1 MRRMRHLKPREI
13 QGCDIAYDFSNATT
27 LYDATTGGNLV
38 AADGAIARAEDI
50 SGNGNHMTQA
60 ASGSRPLRKVASQN
74 GLDSALFDGSN
85 DVLSAGDVAD
95 MLDKPVHIFSVHKW
109 SSGANTALLNKA
121 SYVSEPR
128 WGLLILAGDIYAV
141 LQTNAHY
148 GITTPATD
156 ASSHTTLEQYS
167 AIGKREVGSSAAVL
181 LRRRSYQQWASN
193 TVTENRTS
201 HNTALNTRIGINDGP
216 ANYYGGY
223 VCETAKYSAEL
234 NDAQIKRIEGASMRK
249 WRING

>member
-60 ASGSRPLRKVASQN
+60 ASWSRPLRKVASQN
-74 GLDSALFDGSN
+74 GLDSALFDGD

-95 MLDKPVHIFSVHKW
+95 MLDKPVHVFSVHKW

-121 SYVSEPR
+121 SYASEPR
-128 WGLLILAGDIYAV
+128 WGLLVLAGDIHAV
-141 LQTNAHY
+141 LHTNAHY
-148 GITTPATD
+148 GITTAATD
-156 ASSHTTLEQYS
+156 ESSHTTLEQYS
-167 AIGKREVGSSAAVL
+167 VIGKREVGSSAAVL

-201 HNTALNTRIGINDGP
+201 HNTALNTQIGINAGS
-216 ANYYGGY
+216 NYYGGY

-234 NDAQIKRIEGASMRK
+234 NDAQIKRIEGSSMRK